1 MPDGNG
7 ADPIADL
14 RGADPNVGVLIMF
27 ASLNP
32 IEAAATT
39 RGCFF
44 S

>member
-1 MPDGNG
+1 LPDGNS

-14 RGADPNVGVLIMF
+14 REANPNVGVLIMF

-32 IEAAATT
+32 IEAAVTT